1 MDRDMRSIVPPF
13 PVGAVTGWRVEYPSG
28 RKHAT
33 MGRMSTIKEQLRQDL
48 TSAMKSGQTEV
59 VATIRMAL
67 TSISKAEVSGD
78 AAKELSNDETV
89 SVLASET
96 KRRREAAGEFE
107 KAGRDDLAD
116 KEKSE
121 ADILA
126 RYLPQ
131 PLSAEELQQ
140 LVQQA
145 VAAAQEQGLAG
156 GRAMGSVMKDLKD
169 KTLGRVDGA
178 ELAATVKRELGIGQ

>member
-1 MDRDMRSIVPPF
+1 
-13 PVGAVTGWRVEYPSG
+13 
-28 RKHAT
+28 
-33 MGRMSTIKEQLRQDL
+33 MSTIKEQLRQDL
-48 TSAMKSGQTEV
+48 TTAMKSGQSEV

-78 AAKELSNDETV
+78 SARELTDEETV
-89 SVLASET
+89 AVLATET

-107 KAGRDDLAD
+107 KAGRTDLAE
-116 KEKSE
+116 KEMSE
-121 ADILA
+121 ADVLA

-131 PLSAEELQQ
+131 PLKPEELQN

-145 VAAAQEQGLAG
+145 VATAQEQGLAG
-156 GRAMGSVMKDLKD
+156 GRAMGSVMKDLKS

-178 ELAATVKRELGIGQ
+178 ELAATVKRELGLG